1 MNIEENIQKWYELR
15 ELINQKEKEMEKYK
29 SEVSKYMIDNEL
41 DEIKSGSIRVKKSV
55 CNRDFLNKKDVPK
68 DIWEKYSKKNSYYT
82 FKLSG

>member
-1 MNIEENIQKWYELR
+1 
-15 ELINQKEKEMEKYK
+15 
-29 SEVSKYMIDNEL
+29 MIDNEL

-55 CNRDFLNKKDVPK
+55 CNRDFLNKKDIPK